1 MATSTSKTTKAKA
14 TKAKAPKA
22 SRAAKR
28 PAARKVTRT
37 GAKSARKAPAAT
49 YYSAPSTGRDT
60 VTTVGETAERA
71 VMIPVG
77 AALIARERVV
87 STVNETF
94 TTYTSPSKTQAQL
107 KKFER
112 RGVTARRRV
121 EREIRKTR
129 VRVERDLRHR
139 RREIE
144 KAIGEIEERGEAI
157 AQSLQDIPSLAE
169 RVQERLQTIV

>member
-1 MATSTSKTTKAKA
+1 MKGPAKA
-14 TKAKAPKA
+14 A
-22 SRAAKR
+22 SRAR
-28 PAARKVTRT
+28 TTRT
-37 GAKSARKAPAAT
+37 TKNARKAPTAT
-49 YYSAPSTGRDT
+49 YYTAPSTGRDA
-60 VTTVGETAERA
+60 VASVGETAERA

-87 STVNETF
+87 SSVNDTF
-94 TTYTSPSKTQAQL
+94 STYTSPSKTQAQL

-112 RGVTARRRV
+112 RGVTARRRL

-144 KAIGEIEERGEAI
+144 KAIGDIEERGEAI
-157 AQSLQDIPSLAE
+157 ASSLQDIPSLAE
-169 RVQERLQTIV
+169 RVQERLQGLV